1 MLFQLRSVLNRQAF
15 KSCFEIF
22 PGAVQLKLRAGSAVP
37 ICASGIHRGSK
48 FPGKVRRSLFIVYG
62 TGEEGRH
69 SSKALGHEVEV
80 VQEVGKG
87 VDGVC
92 AR

>member
-1 MLFQLRSVLNRQAF
+1 
-15 KSCFEIF
+15 
-22 PGAVQLKLRAGSAVP
+22 VP
-37 ICASGIHRGSK
+37 LALYYC
-48 FPGKVRRSLFIVYG
+48 